1 MSTSK
6 ITSKGQ
12 ITLPKA
18 VRDFLKLGIGDVVDF
33 VIKENQEVLLRPK
46 TMTLQNLKGSLSYC
60 GKPISVEN
68 MNEVIRKRI
77 QSKLKR

>member
-18 VRDFLKLGIGDVVDF
+18 VRDFLKLGVGDTVDF
-33 VIKENQEVLLRPK
+33 VIKENHEVLLRPK
-46 TMTLQNLKGSLSYC
+46 TIDLRSLKGSLSYS
-60 GKPISVEN
+60 GKPISIET

-77 QSKLKR
+77 HSRLNR